1 MCSRVQNGIVGAQE
15 QETTDLSEG
24 STMTIA
30 TDVRTGY
37 VLEDM
42 NGPLGYWG
50 PAQAPAYRPS
60 QPFTGTS
67 LRHDVGCAALDR
79 LATTVASRTW
89 TGTASLMDAAFQQ
102 ADADLRSA
110 ALVAA

>member
-1 MCSRVQNGIVGAQE
+1 MCSRVQNGIVEARE
-15 QETTDLSEG
+15 SKTTDSSEG
-24 STMTIA
+24 SMMTIA

-50 PAQAPAYRPS
+50 PAPVPAYRPS

-67 LRHDVGCAALDR
+67 LRHDIGCVALDR
-79 LATTVASRTW
+79 LATTVAGRTW

-102 ADADLRSA
+102 AGDAVRPATLA
-110 ALVAA
+110 AA